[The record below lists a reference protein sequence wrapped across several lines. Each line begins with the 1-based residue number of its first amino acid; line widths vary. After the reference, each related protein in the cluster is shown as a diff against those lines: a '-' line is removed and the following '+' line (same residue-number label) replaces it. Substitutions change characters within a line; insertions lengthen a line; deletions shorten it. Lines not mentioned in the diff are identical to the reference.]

1 MKEFFQ
7 KLKIKSLEMIE
18 SKKKRKII
26 YGSCIGIILLLLI
39 FGTKNG
45 KENFWQKGNT
55 EFSTEIDSE
64 QILLEAQ
71 IKDDL
76 YEVKHIQNQV
86 NLFVN
91 GEKKKNVRLDKL
103 PIMEFNMNA
112 STGTDDIL
120 NNSDADEESQTG
132 GKVYRGKK
140 IYAEQYLK
148 YLKNNGYKQNVSIKT
163 NGYVDI
169 YLTCEKQIY
178 RFLYIK
184 KSEDSGA
191 LIFGKCDSKP
201 DSINKIIKELQN

>member
-1 MKEFFQ
+1 MKEIFE
-7 KLKIKSLEMIE
+7 KLKIKFLEITE
-18 SKKKRKII
+18 NEKKRKII
-26 YGSCIGIILLLLI
+26 YSSFIGIVLLLLI
-39 FGTKNG
+39 FGVKNG
-45 KENFWQKGNT
+45 KENFLQKGNT

-64 QILLEAQ
+64 QILLEVH

-76 YEVKHIQNQV
+76 YEVKQIQNHEK
-86 NLFVN
+86 LFLN
-91 GEKKKNVRLDKL
+91 GKETKDVKLNKL
-103 PIMEFNMNA
+103 PVMEFNMDA

-132 GKVYRGKK
+132 GKVYRGKR

-191 LIFGKCDSKP
+191 LIFGKCDSEP